1 MVHSQINLNKFKKLL
16 FRAPRPELPY
26 LFNPQ
31 TIKMLKKKAKKKNI
45 GPRIALN
52 CGPFDLQSD
61 VLPTDLG
68 EFEIPPRLITTRMV
82 MLYQEVCAGKK
93 TRKLS
98 MAG

>member
-1 MVHSQINLNKFKKLL
+1 
-16 FRAPRPELPY
+16 
-26 LFNPQ
+26 
-31 TIKMLKKKAKKKNI
+31 MLKKATKKNNP
-45 GPRIALN
+45 GPRIASN

-61 VLPTDLG
+61 ALPTDLG

-93 TRKLS
+93 TRKYS